1 MRSSTTAPRRSRWR
15 TRSPASTRSRPRSGC
30 CRWRTADR
38 CRAAWAAARSP
49 LSPVD
54 TSRRPCYLPGQGGMA
69 ADRTTGR
76 YIAVEGPI
84 GVGKTALARRLATE
98 FGARLLLEQVEE
110 NPFLRRFY
118 EDPERHAFQTQ
129 LFFLL
134 ERYRRQ
140 WELGQLELFAQGI
153 VADYLFAKDGI
164 FAAVTLGPD
173 EFHLYQQI
181 LQLLDRRLPRPDL
194 VIYLEARPEV
204 LLRRLRKRDRDFE
217 RAITPEYLERL
228 TEAFRDCF
236 HRYTEAPLLVVNCS
250 DIDFVEHGGDFADLI
265 KEIRAMRQGVQHYI
279 PLGSR

>member
-1 MRSSTTAPRRSRWR
+1 
-15 TRSPASTRSRPRSGC
+15 
-30 CRWRTADR
+30 
-38 CRAAWAAARSP
+38 
-49 LSPVD
+49 
-54 TSRRPCYLPGQGGMA
+54 MA

-84 GVGKTALARRLATE
+84 GVGKTVLARRLATE
-98 FGARLLLEQVEE
+98 LGSRLLLEQVEE

-118 EDPERHAFQTQ
+118 EEPGRHAFQTQ
-129 LFFLL
+129 LFFLF
-134 ERYRRQ
+134 ERYRQ
-140 WELGQLELFAQGI
+140 QCELGQLELFAQGI

-173 EFHLYQQI
+173 EFQLYQRIFQM
-181 LQLLDRRLPRPDL
+181 LDQRLPRPDL
-194 VIYLEARPEV
+194 VVYLEARPEV

-217 RAITPEYLERL
+217 RGITPEYLERL
-228 TEAFRDCF
+228 TEAFRDYF

>member
-1 MRSSTTAPRRSRWR
+1 
-15 TRSPASTRSRPRSGC
+15 
-30 CRWRTADR
+30 
-38 CRAAWAAARSP
+38 
-49 LSPVD
+49 
-54 TSRRPCYLPGQGGMA
+54 MA
-69 ADRTTGR
+69 ADWTTGR

-140 WELGQLELFAQGI
+140 RELGQLELFSQGI

-164 FAAVTLGPD
+164 FAAVTLGAD
-173 EFHLYQQI
+173 EFQLYQQI
-181 LQLLDRRLPRPDL
+181 FQMLDQRLPRPDL

-217 RAITPEYLERL
+217 RGITPEYLERL
-228 TEAFRDCF
+228 TEAFRDYF

>member
-1 MRSSTTAPRRSRWR
+1 
-15 TRSPASTRSRPRSGC
+15 
-30 CRWRTADR
+30 
-38 CRAAWAAARSP
+38 
-49 LSPVD
+49 
-54 TSRRPCYLPGQGGMA
+54 MA
-69 ADRTTGR
+69 ADRTTGQ

-98 FGARLLLEQVEE
+98 FGARLLLEQIEE

-134 ERYRRQ
+134 ERYRQQR
-140 WELGQLELFAQGI
+140 ELGQLELFSQGI

-164 FAAVTLGPD
+164 FAAVTLGTD
-173 EFHLYQQI
+173 EFQLYQQI
-181 LQLLDRRLPRPDL
+181 FQLLDQRLPRPDL

-217 RAITPEYLERL
+217 RGISPQYLERL
-228 TEAFRDCF
+228 TEAFRDYF

-250 DIDFVEHGGDFADLI
+250 DIDFVEHGGDLADLI

>member
-1 MRSSTTAPRRSRWR
+1 
-15 TRSPASTRSRPRSGC
+15 
-30 CRWRTADR
+30 
-38 CRAAWAAARSP
+38 
-49 LSPVD
+49 
-54 TSRRPCYLPGQGGMA
+54 MA

-98 FGARLLLEQVEE
+98 LGSRLLLEQVEE

-118 EDPERHAFQTQ
+118 EDPGRHAFQTQ
-129 LFFLL
+129 LFFLF
-134 ERYRRQ
+134 ERYRQ
-140 WELGQLELFAQGI
+140 QCELGQLELFAQGV

-173 EFHLYQQI
+173 EFQLYQRIFQM
-181 LQLLDRRLPRPDL
+181 LDQRLPRPDL
-194 VIYLEARPEV
+194 VVYLEARPEV

-217 RAITPEYLERL
+217 RGITPEYLERL
-228 TEAFRDCF
+228 TEAFRDYF

-250 DIDFVEHGGDFADLI
+250 DIDFVEHGGDLADLI
-265 KEIRAMRQGVQHYI
+265 KEIRATRQGVQHFI